1 MVPLN
6 RWLLCGSHLRTI
18 IKFGFIKGL
27 LLLLLLLLVLLLL
40 LLLLLFDVRCWMLMM
55 GLYLSS
61 LRLDIK
67 GVTLVVS
74 LGWQSPIGRREVG
87 PIWWPHGSV
96 LFFLWDSGMNF
107 QFFF

>member
-1 MVPLN
+1 
-6 RWLLCGSHLRTI
+6 
-18 IKFGFIKGL
+18 
-27 LLLLLLLLVLLLL
+27 
-40 LLLLLFDVRCWMLMM
+40 MM

-107 QFFF
+107 QFFSDRSGMGHLKNSGIDDI